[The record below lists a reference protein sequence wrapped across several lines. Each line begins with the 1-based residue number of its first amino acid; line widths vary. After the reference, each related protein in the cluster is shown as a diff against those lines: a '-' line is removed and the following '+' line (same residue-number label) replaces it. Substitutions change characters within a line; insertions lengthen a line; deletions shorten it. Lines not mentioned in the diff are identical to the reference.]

1 MPTNDRRPG
10 RRAPVRR
17 HLGAGLAA
25 AAAAIAM
32 LMPAPAHATDGP
44 DGFARTAP
52 STHAYVEIDL
62 FRAFTNCLAEAAHGD
77 SMYPGVDPS
86 EVNRCLADYGF

>member
-10 RRAPVRR
+10 RAPSTLR

-25 AAAAIAM
+25 AAAAVAM
-32 LMPAPAHATDGP
+32 LMPVPAHAADAP

-52 STHAYVEIDL
+52 STPAFVEIDL
-62 FRAFTNCLAEAAHGD
+62 FRAFTDCLAEAAHGD
-77 SMYPGVDPS
+77 SMYPGIDPS
-86 EVNRCLADYGF
+86 EVNRCLADHGF